1 MVVVELYEDAEVS
14 LRQAR
19 PCISWLW
26 SGSIGRR
33 RWSVGWLLGSHVV
46 VVPVVLPVA
55 LVAVVPLQLE
65 RDDQVRTD

>member
-33 RWSVGWLLGSHVV
+33 WWSVGWLLGSHVV
-46 VVPVVLPVA
+46 VVPVVFPVT
-55 LVAVVPLQLE
+55 LVSVMPLELKVLTRGQS
-65 RDDQVRTD
+65 

>member
-19 PCISWLW
+19 PCISWLR
-26 SGSIGRR
+26 SGSIGR